1 MPQEVA
7 ARGVKDAMRQDSYET
22 ILRAVGRILDQAQTQ
37 RFSVTSSESGLVVE
51 AVDAS
56 GEKGLSATLDL
67 GELVQ
72 LADWVHETS
81 DTPHY
86 ERASASD
93 EGTLEHFLG
102 QRAGRTGRRPLR
114 FTSTAFHRSHVWIAG
129 RGFLYA
135 LDKRR
140 GYL

>member
-1 MPQEVA
+1 MFCRGQDIPLNGTAWFKPHEVA
-7 ARGVKDAMRQDSYET
+7 TRGVKDAMRQDNYET
-22 ILRAVGRILDQAQTQ
+22 ILRAVGRILDQAETQ

-51 AVDAS
+51 AFDAT
-56 GEKGLSATLDL
+56 GEKSLGATLDL

-72 LADWVHETS
+72 LVDWVHETS

-102 QRAGRTGRRPLR
+102 QREGELVGVR
-114 FTSTAFHRSHVWIAG
+114 
-129 RGFLYA
+129 
-135 LDKRR
+135 
-140 GYL
+140 

>member
-1 MPQEVA
+1 MFCRGQDIPLMEQCGSCHRKWRQEEM
-7 ARGVKDAMRQDSYET
+7 KDAMRQDSYET
-22 ILRAVGRILDQAQTQ
+22 ILRAVGRTLDQAQA
-37 RFSVTSSESGLVVE
+37 RDFSVTTSESGLVVE

-72 LADWVHETS
+72 LVDWVHETS
-81 DTPHY
+81 ETPHY

-102 QRAGRTGRRPLR
+102 QRQGELAGAR
-114 FTSTAFHRSHVWIAG
+114 
-129 RGFLYA
+129 
-135 LDKRR
+135 
-140 GYL
+140 

>member
-1 MPQEVA
+1 MTWRQEEM
-7 ARGVKDAMRQDSYET
+7 KDAMRQDNYET
-22 ILRAVGRILDQAQTQ
+22 ILRAVGRILDQAETQ
-37 RFSVTSSESGLVVE
+37 RFSVTSSESGLMVE

-72 LADWVHETS
+72 LVDWVHETS

-93 EGTLEHFLG
+93 EGTLEHFLR
-102 QRAGRTGRRPLR
+102 QRQG
-114 FTSTAFHRSHVWIAG
+114 
-129 RGFLYA
+129 A
-135 LDKRR
+135 LVGAR
-140 GYL
+140 